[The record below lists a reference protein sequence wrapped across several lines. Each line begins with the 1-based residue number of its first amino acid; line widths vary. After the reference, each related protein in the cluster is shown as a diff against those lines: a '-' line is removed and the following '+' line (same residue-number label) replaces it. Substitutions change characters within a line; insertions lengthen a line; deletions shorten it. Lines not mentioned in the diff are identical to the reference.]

1 MQPRHVPS
9 LLAIAGELRRSGAYT
24 DAVPF
29 YRRALEVEANHP
41 EARMGL
47 ALATI
52 GSGDAQGFAD
62 IATLIANGSAR
73 VVPWDELARLG
84 AASPP
89 SPSRSLLLERIEAL
103 PDGTAPAPML
113 ALAVEDAVERGRGEH
128 ARALIDRVGSSSE
141 PVDDPEALRRLAL
154 AASGSASQRAWAERY
169 ATRCVQLFTQ
179 ALPVQWP
186 RRTAGNA
193 IRVAYLIAPGRP
205 LQIAGQSIDPSAYF
219 EYVLA
224 AHTRDQ
230 SVIVAFIVDDT
241 RPDASSVRALRDVP
255 VASIGNAPDATLARA
270 LGEGDYDV
278 LIDLAG
284 MAAGTGALLAARG
297 ARSTWTVAGLRDP
310 NVAPLITH
318 TLPAPESGEISA
330 LSLHRETVEAAL
342 ATLCASAPW
351 YRDRT
356 TLAPDAMAALW
367 RKTVAAHQAGN
378 AEAALAGYD
387 AVLAEQPPF
396 APALYLSGVLLR
408 QRGAVDAA
416 HRRLAEAIQ
425 AAPAYSE
432 ARAALANLRRER
444 GDADGAALLC
454 REGLAMSERDVVLWR
469 ALGLCELARHDA
481 AAARDAFVRALELV
495 PTDGDTHYNHGV
507 ALQTLHQREEAL
519 GAYQRALAFSP
530 DLLAADFNIGVILQ
544 EQKRT
549 DLAVAV
555 FEKVLSRDP
564 VHVMAYK
571 ALADTLLT
579 ARRVDDWLQVFARFE
594 AACPKALA
602 LVAQA
607 LEAYQYRGDFAALDR
622 YLDRLR
628 QDNFTPQS
636 ETDLADCLEQIL
648 FLMLYFD
655 LEPSVHFG
663 LYRAYDA
670 VAGRVY
676 GAPLSRPPVRRPGR
690 PRIGYLSGDLCNHV
704 MGKMMWEAIR
714 HHDRD
719 RFQIFC
725 YSSGGASDE
734 VTEQFRR
741 FADRFE
747 SIADLS
753 ERVAAERIAGDDLD
767 LLIDLSTHTKNARPG
782 VLALKPAR
790 VQITHIA
797 SAGALGLRAVDFKLT
812 DAYCDPP
819 ENQAY
824 LLETLLPVDGC
835 VYPYRHVA
843 PAASHPFHREQL
855 QIRTD
860 RIVIGA
866 FVNPQKLSQRCLS
879 LWREVLEKLP
889 DALFAISPLSR
900 EAGAVYMRLFTAA
913 NIPVGRVIVLPQGR
927 DDAEGQA
934 RYSVL
939 DFALDPLPY
948 GGVNSTLEAIDM
960 GVPVVTLRGRKHG
973 ERTSASILTNLGATQ
988 TIADS
993 GSAYVDIAV
1002 RLATDPT
1009 FAGEVKAAIRTGI
1022 ASSPLTD
1029 MRAHTRSLERAY
1041 VKALQQRYPE
1051 ALAAS
1056 GDG

>member
-1 MQPRHVPS
+1 
-9 LLAIAGELRRSGAYT
+9 
-24 DAVPF
+24 
-29 YRRALEVEANHP
+29 
-41 EARMGL
+41 MGL

-89 SPSRSLLLERIEAL
+89 SPSRSLLLERIEVL

-113 ALAVEDAVERGRGEH
+113 ALAVEDALERGRGEH
-128 ARALIDRVGSSSE
+128 ARALIDRVGSTSE
-141 PVDDPEALRRLAL
+141 PVDDPEVLRRLAL
-154 AASGSASQRAWAERY
+154 AASGSALQPAWAERY

-205 LQIAGQSIDPSAYF
+205 LHIAGQSIDPSAYF
-219 EYVLA
+219 EYVIA

-230 SVIVAFIVDDT
+230 FVIVAFIVDDT
-241 RPDASSVRALRDVP
+241 RPDASSVRALRDMP
-255 VASIGNAPDATLARA
+255 VAAIGNAPDAALARA

-284 MAAGTGALLAARG
+284 MAASTGALLAARG
-297 ARSTWTVAGLRDP
+297 ARSTWTVAALRDA

-318 TLPAPESGEISA
+318 RLPAPESGEVNA
-330 LSLHRETVEAAL
+330 LVLHREAVEAAL
-342 ATLCASAPW
+342 ATFCASAPW

-367 RKTVAAHQAGN
+367 RKAVAAHQAGT
-378 AEAALAGYD
+378 AEEAALAGYD
-387 AVLAEQPPF
+387 DVLAEQPAF

-416 HRRLAEAIQ
+416 HRRLAEAIE

-432 ARAALANLRRER
+432 ARAALASLRRER

-454 REGLAMSERDVVLWR
+454 REGLAMGERDVVLWR

-481 AAARDAFVRALELV
+481 AAAREAFVRALELA
-495 PTDGDTHYNHGV
+495 PTDGDTHFNHGV
-507 ALQTLHQREEAL
+507 ALQTLHRRDEAL
-519 GAYQRALAFSP
+519 GAYQRALAFAP

-544 EQKRT
+544 EQRRT
-549 DLAVAV
+549 DLAIGV

-564 VHVMAYK
+564 GHALAYK
-571 ALADTLLT
+571 ALGDTLLA
-579 ARRVDDWLQVFARFE
+579 ARRIDDWLRVFARFE

-628 QDNFTPQS
+628 RDDFTPQN

-655 LEPSVHFG
+655 LEPSDHLG

-670 VAGRVY
+670 VAARVY
-676 GAPLSRPPVRRPGR
+676 GAPLPRPPARRAGR
-690 PRIGYLSGDLCNHV
+690 LRIGYLSGDLCNHV

-719 RFQIFC
+719 RFEIFC
-725 YSSGGASDE
+725 YSSSGASDE

-741 FADRFE
+741 FADSFE
-747 SIADLS
+747 SVADLS
-753 ERVAAERIAGDDLD
+753 ERAAAERIAGDDLD

-782 VLALKPAR
+782 ILALKPAR

-797 SAGALGLRAVDFKLT
+797 SAGALGLSAVDFKLT

-824 LLETLLPVDGC
+824 LIETLLPMDGC

-843 PAASHPFHREQL
+843 PAASHPFDREQM
-855 QIRTD
+855 QISVD

-900 EAGAVYMRLFTAA
+900 ETSAVYMRLFTAA
-913 NIPVGRVIVLPQGR
+913 NIPVGRVLVLPQGR

-939 DFALDPLPY
+939 DFVLDPLPY

-973 ERTSASILTNLGATQ
+973 ERTTASILTNLGVNR

-1002 RLATDPT
+1002 RLATDAT
-1009 FAGEVKAAIRTGI
+1009 FAAEVRAAIRTGI

-1041 VKALQQRYPE
+1041 FQALQQCCPE
-1051 ALAAS
+1051 ALAAAAA
-1056 GDG
+1056 DGYG